1 LLEELLSR
9 SALRQWFRRIG
20 VTSLTRV
27 PAAVIGVIAGATAG
41 AAAVKQQAD
50 MMSLAR
56 TLALAHCHDQLTG
69 LIATSTSA
77 SDDNAKNRIGSEN
90 GSGDW
95 VICGAGDLSQ
105 RKWERLRSAVPTVSF
120 FILLTYLL
128 TYFDGHNND
137 NYHYH
142 YTSLFYF
149 YFLFLAAKRLCI
161 LSTRRQGYKG
171 VKR

>member
-27 PAAVIGVIAGATAG
+27 PAAVIAG

-95 VICGAGDLSQ
+95 VICGSGDLSQ

-120 FILLTYLL
+120 FTYLL

-149 YFLFLAAKRLCI
+149 YFLFLAAEGLCI